1 MTPTPTRP
9 APGASSRRVD
19 GSMSLLVD
27 MMANTL
33 DEAYAERAARRAGDA
48 RDAPQVAAR
57 RSAPGRRVL
66 ALLALLLLGLLT
78 GTAVAQVRDG
88 QSATSGLRADLAD
101 QVRVRTAESDA
112 LAVSAER
119 LRAQVSGAQA
129 ELLGDDEA
137 GRAARE
143 RLERL
148 DLLTGSAPVEG
159 PGLRV
164 VLGDA
169 PAAEVDAA
177 PRGGASDTARISD
190 RNLQDLVNALWAAG
204 AEAIDVNGQRLTALT
219 AIRSAGEAILVDFRP
234 LTPPY
239 AVRAVGDPSDLQV
252 ELLDGPTGRRLST
265 YVSLY
270 GWTLEVERVERLRL
284 AGAGLPELRS
294 VAEPAGSGS

>member
-9 APGASSRRVD
+9 APDAPSRRVD

-66 ALLALLLLGLLT
+66 ALLALLLLGMLT
-78 GTAVAQVRDG
+78 GTAVAKVRDG

-112 LAVSAER
+112 LAVTAER
-119 LRAQVSGAQA
+119 LRAEVAGTQA
-129 ELLGDDEA
+129 ELLGDAEA